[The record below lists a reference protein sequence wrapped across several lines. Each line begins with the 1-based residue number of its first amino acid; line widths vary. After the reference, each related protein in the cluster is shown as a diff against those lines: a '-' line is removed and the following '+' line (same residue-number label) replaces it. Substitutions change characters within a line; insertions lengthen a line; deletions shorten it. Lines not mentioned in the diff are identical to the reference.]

1 MYGKNSMGM
10 KKAKGMA
17 KGGAVKKK
25 AKGMAMGGAVKKKAK
40 GMAMGG
46 AVKGN
51 MTVAQAKSFLKGK
64 GFKVE
69 KA

>member
-17 KGGAVKKK
+17 
-25 AKGMAMGGAVKKKAK
+25 MGGAVKD
-40 GMAMGG
+40 
-46 AVKGN
+46 N
-51 MTVAQAKSFLKGK
+51 MTVAQARSFLKNK
-64 GFKVE
+64 GFKVV